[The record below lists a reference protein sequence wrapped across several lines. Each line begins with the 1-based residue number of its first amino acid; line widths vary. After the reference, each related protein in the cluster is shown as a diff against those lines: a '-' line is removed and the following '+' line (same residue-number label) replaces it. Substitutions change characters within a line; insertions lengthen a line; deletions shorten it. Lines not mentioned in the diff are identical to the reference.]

1 MSTEFEL
8 FEGTKFS
15 DLMRDIY
22 HNSKKKSRQID
33 SLIKSL
39 EPMIK
44 NTGDATVIV
53 PMIKDYLEVSV
64 KNDDALVKLAA
75 VVQRIVSTS
84 MKDDDGNE
92 YGLTDEERARLLEEA
107 EAEIEKLKPQ
117 PETEATDEFDTESKD
132 GSRSSNRDLSTDPV
146 QED

>member
-8 FEGTKFS
+8 FKGTNFS

-33 SLIKSL
+33 SLIKGL

-53 PMIKDYLEVSV
+53 PMIKDYIEVSV
-64 KNDDALVKLAA
+64 KNDDALIKLAA
-75 VVQRIVSTS
+75 ICQRIISAGS
-84 MKDDDGNE
+84 KDDDGNE

-107 EAEIEKLKPQ
+107 EAEIEKLN
-117 PETEATDEFDTESKD
+117 PEEKVETDGRSKV
-132 GSRSSNRDLSTDPV
+132 RSSTGTTDLAADSIQKD
-146 QED
+146 

>member
-1 MSTEFEL
+1 MSTEYEL
-8 FEGTKFS
+8 FKGTNFS

-33 SLIKSL
+33 LLIKNL

-44 NTGDATVIV
+44 NTGDATVVV

-75 VVQRIVSTS
+75 VVQRIVTASN
-84 MKDDDGNE
+84 KDDDGNE
-92 YGLTDEERARLLEEA
+92 YGLTDEERSRLLAEA
-107 EAEIEKLKPQ
+107 EAEIEKLKPE
-117 PETEATDEFDTESKD
+117 PEESNERKIRNRPSNTD
-132 GSRSSNRDLSTDPV
+132 LVTDPI
-146 QED
+146 QKD

>member
-8 FEGTKFS
+8 FKGTNFS

-33 SLIKSL
+33 GLIKEL
-39 EPMIK
+39 QPLIK
-44 NTGDATVIV
+44 NTGDASVLV

-75 VVQRIVSTS
+75 VVQRLISATNKES
-84 MKDDDGNE
+84 DDSE
-92 YGLTDEERARLLEEA
+92 FGLSEDERRRLVEEA
-107 EAEIEKLKPQ
+107 ELEIKKIQADNKENNAEQYKS
-117 PETEATDEFDTESKD
+117 AD
-132 GSRSSNRDLSTDPV
+132 RSSSTDRR
-146 QED
+146 

>member
-1 MSTEFEL
+1 MSSEYEL
-8 FEGTKFS
+8 FKGTNFS

-33 SLIKSL
+33 SLIKNL

-75 VVQRIVSTS
+75 VVQRLVSATN
-84 MKDDDGNE
+84 KDDDGNE
-92 YGLTDEERARLLEEA
+92 FGLSEEERARLLEEA
-107 EAEIEKLKPQ
+107 ENEIQNIK
-117 PETEATDEFDTESKD
+117 ADNIGESN
-132 GSRSSNRDLSTDPV
+132 GSEIRSSSGTTDLGADTV

>member
-8 FEGTKFS
+8 FKGTNFS

-33 SLIKSL
+33 SLIKNL

-44 NTGDATVIV
+44 NTGDATVVV

-75 VVQRIVSTS
+75 VVQRIISANS
-84 MKDDDGNE
+84 KDDDSNE

-107 EAEIEKLKPQ
+107 EAEIEKLKPEQ
-117 PETEATDEFDTESKD
+117 KVETDGKRKVRSSTGITDLATDTIQKD
-132 GSRSSNRDLSTDPV
+132 
-146 QED
+146 

>member
-1 MSTEFEL
+1 MNNEFEL
-8 FEGTKFS
+8 FKGTNFS

-33 SLIKSL
+33 SLIKNL

-75 VVQRIVSTS
+75 VVQRLVSATS
-84 MKDDDGNE
+84 KDDDGNE
-92 YGLTDEERARLLEEA
+92 FGLSEEERKRLLEEA
-107 EAEIEKLKPQ
+107 EEEINNIK
-117 PETEATDEFDTESKD
+117 ETNKVESDGNKSPGSTSITDL
-132 GSRSSNRDLSTDPV
+132 GADPI

>member
-8 FEGTKFS
+8 FKGTNFS

-33 SLIKSL
+33 SLIKGL

-53 PMIKDYLEVSV
+53 PMIKDYIEVSV
-64 KNDDALVKLAA
+64 KNDDALIKLAA
-75 VVQRIVSTS
+75 ICQRIISAGS
-84 MKDDDGNE
+84 KDDDGNE
-92 YGLTDEERARLLEEA
+92 YGLTDEERSRLLEEA
-107 EAEIEKLKPQ
+107 EAEIEKLNPK
-117 PETEATDEFDTESKD
+117 TEDKD
-132 GSRSSNRDLSTDPV
+132 GTSKVRSSTGNTDLAADPV
-146 QED
+146 